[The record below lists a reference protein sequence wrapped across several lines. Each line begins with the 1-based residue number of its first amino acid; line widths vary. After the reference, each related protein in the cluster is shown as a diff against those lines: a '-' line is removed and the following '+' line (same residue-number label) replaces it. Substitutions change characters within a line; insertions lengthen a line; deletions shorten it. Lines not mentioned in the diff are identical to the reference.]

1 MSIPEACSLI
11 LQASTLATEAQIFV
25 FDMGEKHKIVDLAK
39 NMIRLAGFEPD
50 KDIKIVYTGLRPGEK
65 LYEEV
70 LASKENVDATTIDK
84 IKIAK
89 IRPMEYSE
97 IVDKYDQL
105 LTLSKR
111 VEILQT
117 VKVLK
122 ELVPEYKS
130 AHSQFEALDKV
141 SKPNLI

>member
-1 MSIPEACSLI
+1 
-11 LQASTLATEAQIFV
+11 
-25 FDMGEKHKIVDLAK
+25 
-39 NMIRLAGFEPD
+39 MIRLAGFEPD

-97 IVDKYDQL
+97 IIDKYDQL

-141 SKPNLI
+141 SKPNLN